1 MTTPS
6 TTAEHRVIYH
16 TVVGRHVRGAL
27 RCRPDHLVRRPGG
40 RSPAP
45 RVPRGVVR
53 GVPLGHHRRAR
64 APFPVPPLARTGHG
78 RGGDARGRGGDGA
91 LLVPPVIEQT
101 QALVSGLPQTL
112 TDIQTVVARWAS
124 QYPVLR
130 QTDLAEPTRG
140 LVASLVDDASSF
152 L

>member
-27 RCRPDHLVRRPGG
+27 RCRPDHLVRRPGD

-53 GVPLGHHRRAR
+53 GLPLGHHRPAR
-64 APFPVPPLARTGHG
+64 APLPVPPLARTGHG
-78 RGGDARGRGGDGA
+78 RGGDARGRGGGRRAAPPLPPRATPGA
-91 LLVPPVIEQT
+91 
-101 QALVSGLPQTL
+101 
-112 TDIQTVVARWAS
+112 R
-124 QYPVLR
+124 VLAAPHAPR
-130 QTDLAEPTRG
+130 HPDRAG
-140 LVASLVDDASSF
+140 
-152 L
+152 

>member
-6 TTAEHRVIYH
+6 TTAEHRVTSH

-27 RCRPDHLVRRPGG
+27 RCRPDHLVRCPGG

-78 RGGDARGRGGDGA
+78 RGGDARGGGRGRGA
-91 LLVPPVIEQT
+91 
-101 QALVSGLPQTL
+101 ADRKS
-112 TDIQTVVARWAS
+112 
-124 QYPVLR
+124 
-130 QTDLAEPTRG
+130 TR
-140 LVASLVDDASSF
+140 LKSSHGYKSYGVF
-152 L
+152 CF

>member
-1 MTTPS
+1 MELRFRLRRWHGL
-6 TTAEHRVIYH
+6 TTA
-16 TVVGRHVRGAL
+16 VVAT
-27 RCRPDHLVRRPGG
+27 
-40 RSPAP
+40 
-45 RVPRGVVR
+45 
-53 GVPLGHHRRAR
+53 
-64 APFPVPPLARTGHG
+64 LAAVAGI
-78 RGGDARGRGGDGA
+78 GA

-140 LVASLVDDASSF
+140 LGARLVDDASSF
-152 L
+152 LRAPMHPD

>member
-6 TTAEHRVIYH
+6 TTAEHRVISH
-16 TVVGRHVRGAL
+16 TVVGRHVRGGL

-78 RGGDARGRGGDGA
+78 RGGDARGGGGYRRA
-91 LLVPPVIEQT
+91 ARPPPPPRRPSR
-101 QALVSGLPQTL
+101 AGPGG
-112 TDIQTVVARWAS
+112 
-124 QYPVLR
+124 P
-130 QTDLAEPTRG
+130 PP
-140 LVASLVDDASSF
+140 
-152 L
+152 

>member
-1 MTTPS
+1 MWPGFQPCPLPS
-6 TTAEHRVIYH
+6 PGCGAPIPATA
-16 TVVGRHVRGAL
+16 VVAT
-27 RCRPDHLVRRPGG
+27 
-40 RSPAP
+40 
-45 RVPRGVVR
+45 
-53 GVPLGHHRRAR
+53 
-64 APFPVPPLARTGHG
+64 LAAVAGI
-78 RGGDARGRGGDGA
+78 GA

-152 L
+152 LRGSILPYVRAGGQL